1 MVTNDEG
8 KIVPNWF
15 TSFESR
21 YPEFETPAST
31 DISSWYTLCSWINS
45 TDTNAATNNDL
56 DEAYDYNNIVYTKDT
71 KEYRLA
77 KFKKEFSE
85 HLDFNFTCFYYI
97 LTHILLMIDSR
108 AKNLMMATWDNEI
121 WYPIFYD
128 MDTMLGLNNYGYNK
142 YNYDVEDTHVN
153 IYNGQASVLWNNFRE
168 VF

>member
-1 MVTNDEG
+1 
-8 KIVPNWF
+8 
-15 TSFESR
+15 
-21 YPEFETPAST
+21 
-31 DISSWYTLCSWINS
+31 
-45 TDTNAATNNDL
+45 
-56 DEAYDYNNIVYTKDT
+56 
-71 KEYRLA
+71 
-77 KFKKEFSE
+77 
-85 HLDFNFTCFYYI
+85 
-97 LTHILLMIDSR
+97 MIDSR